1 MVSEG
6 SCVRPPNPF
15 SLRSSN
21 MYSHVL
27 AAYQKSL
34 LVFWEKTAK
43 TMAAVADSF
52 TGYQYYEFT
61 VIKDLTEPSRLL
73 AEKNSNPSSTKAPSK
88 EKASKVPP
96 GDESLIDISEAA
108 GRQPAPDQML
118 SLIDEPTNKLDL
130 NEPFS
135 ALIDISD
142 AQLDDQLIELEKL
155 TTLDHMASAS
165 SHGKSTA
172 TKSSSDDN
180 LVELSTS
187 TAEYDKIF
195 SDLLNTTDSN
205 SADASWMGAFGQ
217 SSNQKQAPVSN
228 IPSDAAASSKS
239 NSFLPSSLLSELLTS
254 MNKMNKST
262 PPPAAAPKSKSTTAT
277 AEKSN
282 WLNLFAELDP
292 LQNPDAIGKA
302 AGDEADRSC

>member
-1 MVSEG
+1 
-6 SCVRPPNPF
+6 
-15 SLRSSN
+15 

-61 VIKDLTEPSRLL
+61 VIKDLTQPTRLL
-73 AEKNSNPSSTKAPSK
+73 AERNGNPSSAKVPAK
-88 EKASKVPP
+88 ETAAQVPP

-108 GRQPAPDQML
+108 GAHSATDQML
-118 SLIDEPTNKLDL
+118 SLIDEPANKLDL
-130 NEPFS
+130 TERFS

-142 AQLDDQLIELEKL
+142 AQLDDQLLELEKL
-155 TTLDHMASAS
+155 TTLDQMASTS
-165 SHGKSTA
+165 SRGKSTA

-180 LVELSTS
+180 LVELANS

-195 SDLLNTTDSN
+195 SDLLSTTDSSN
-205 SADASWMGAFGQ
+205 ADASWMGAFGQ
-217 SSNQKQAPVSN
+217 PSNPKQPPVSN
-228 IPSDAAASSKS
+228 IPSDAAAASSKS

-262 PPPAAAPKSKSTTAT
+262 APPPAAPKSKSTTST

>member
-1 MVSEG
+1 
-6 SCVRPPNPF
+6 
-15 SLRSSN
+15 

-34 LVFWEKTAK
+34 IVFWEKTAK

-73 AEKNSNPSSTKAPSK
+73 AEKNSNPSSAKAPSK
-88 EKASKVPP
+88 ETAAKVPP

-108 GRQPAPDQML
+108 GGQPAPDQML
-118 SLIDEPTNKLDL
+118 SLIDEPTNKLDPS
-130 NEPFS
+130 ERFS

-155 TTLDHMASAS
+155 TTLDQIASTTS

-180 LVELSTS
+180 LVELSNS

-195 SDLLNTTDSN
+195 SDLLNTNDGN
-205 SADASWMGAFGQ
+205 NADASWMGAFGQ
-217 SSNQKQAPVSN
+217 SSNQKQAPASN

-262 PPPAAAPKSKSTTAT
+262 PPPVAAPKSKSTTNT